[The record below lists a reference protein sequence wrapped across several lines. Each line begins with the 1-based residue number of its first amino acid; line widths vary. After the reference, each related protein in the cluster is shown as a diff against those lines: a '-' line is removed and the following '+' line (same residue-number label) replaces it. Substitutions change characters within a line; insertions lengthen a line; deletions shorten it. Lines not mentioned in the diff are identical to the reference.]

1 MILFRPSLRLWNSPV
16 ETCYCTFFLLP
27 NKSLSVCMILKIYWF
42 FNIYMFIGKGDMAV
56 AQAMGSNVFDI
67 LLGLGLPWILKTLI
81 FDPNSTIEVQSVGLI
96 ISCLSIFVSVV
107 LFIVLVCYYE
117 FKLVKRIGYILVL
130 AYVVFIFISILLEVF
145 VWSGYHLPTCK
156 LDI

>member
-1 MILFRPSLRLWNSPV
+1 
-16 ETCYCTFFLLP
+16 
-27 NKSLSVCMILKIYWF
+27 
-42 FNIYMFIGKGDMAV
+42 MAV

-81 FDPNSTIEVQSVGLI
+81 FDLNSTIEVQSVGLV
-96 ISCLSIFVSVV
+96 ISCLSIFLSVV
-107 LFIVLVCYYE
+107 LFICLVCYYE
-117 FKLVKRIGYILVL
+117 FKLVKRMGFILVA
-130 AYVVFIFISILLEVF
+130 AYVVFIVISILLEVY